1 MLYIVGL
8 GPGAANMVTPRAL
21 EVLKGCERVMLRT
34 GRIACAQWLR
44 EQAAFESLDDIYEAA
59 EDFDGLCAAI
69 AERVC
74 ASALKA
80 DTAYAVSDVAEATVG
95 AVLRRVLKLGKE
107 APRVEIVPG
116 VPPCGA
122 ATAGTWEAAGMAGV
136 GAACRDAPAS
146 VAALCAVCADG
157 VEAAASTARAAHG
170 AARLKHNASG
180 SSHCRKR
187 PLFFSG
193 FLRKIRAIVSPL
205 RHAPKRM

>member
-74 ASALKA
+74 ACALKA
-80 DTAYAVSDVAEATVG
+80 DTA
-95 AVLRRVLKLGKE
+95 
-107 APRVEIVPG
+107 
-116 VPPCGA
+116 
-122 ATAGTWEAAGMAGV
+122 
-136 GAACRDAPAS
+136 
-146 VAALCAVCADG
+146 
-157 VEAAASTARAAHG
+157 
-170 AARLKHNASG
+170 
-180 SSHCRKR
+180 
-187 PLFFSG
+187 
-193 FLRKIRAIVSPL
+193 
-205 RHAPKRM
+205 